1 MSVLT
6 RATPRTRMLGLL
18 VITAALGLLN
28 LLSEPV
34 TFSSEVAT
42 QQNDGIV
49 LPTQRSDS
57 PESRS
62 SAMSVLTASATEPRP
77 LLEHARRN
85 PFVVQAP
92 PAPAPKTPPVKA
104 VAQVVANPL
113 PPTVPTAPPLNLSF
127 AGRVRDPD
135 GKESI
140 YLTWGDKTLSAE
152 LGSVLPNGY
161 RVESITADAIDLL
174 YVELNTPAR
183 LALPAAPR
191 YEIR

>member
-6 RATPRTRMLGLL
+6 RITPRTRMLGLL

-42 QQNDGIV
+42 QQNDDIV
-49 LPTQRSDS
+49 LPTQRIG
-57 PESRS
+57 
-62 SAMSVLTASATEPRP
+62 SAMSVLTAYATEPRP
-77 LLEHARRN
+77 MLEPARRN
-85 PFVVQAP
+85 PFVVQIPQAP
-92 PAPAPKTPPVKA
+92 VPKAPPVKA
-104 VAQVVANPL
+104 VGLVIANPL

>member
-6 RATPRTRMLGLL
+6 RITPRTRMLGLL

-28 LLSEPV
+28 LLSEPG
-34 TFSSEVAT
+34 TFSSEVAN
-42 QQNDGIV
+42 QQDDGIV

-62 SAMSVLTASATEPRP
+62 SAMSVLAASATNPRP
-77 LLEHARRN
+77 LLEPARRN
-85 PFVVQAP
+85 PFVVQVP
-92 PAPAPKTPPVKA
+92 QAPAPKAPPVKV
-104 VAQVVANPL
+104 VAQVVAAPL
-113 PPTVPTAPPLNLSF
+113 PPPAPTAPPLNLSF
-127 AGRVRDPD
+127 AGRVRDSD

-161 RVESITADAIDLL
+161 RVERITGDAIDLL
-174 YVELNTPAR
+174 YVELNAPAR
-183 LALPAAPR
+183 LVLPTAPR